1 MPKRRRG
8 EKKTT
13 YFDYNLLFI
22 IIFLLCFGLVMLYS
36 SSSYTSANKYGDSA
50 HYLKLQA
57 RNIAIGLV
65 FMFYFAKKDY
75 HVWRKFGR
83 LAYWGALGFCLVV
96 LAKVPGLTR
105 SSHGQ
110 SRWIQVGPIGFQPSE
125 LAKIA
130 IIIYL
135 AMLIERI
142 PKQLDKVS
150 SMAKVGIFFADGCEE
165 IEGLT
170 VVDVVR
176 RAGIAIDMI
185 SITGKKEVA
194 GAHGITFAADVLAEE
209 ADFDSYDGIVL
220 PGGMPGTLNLGKHE
234 IVKKVITSYAAGG
247 KLTAAICAAPSVLG
261 ENGILEG
268 KHAVSYPG
276 FEEKLLGARVGA
288 EKVAVDGNIVTSRGM
303 GTAIEFAMAIV
314 KWLDP
319 QADIDAME
327 ANIMYFK

>member
-1 MPKRRRG
+1 M
-8 EKKTT
+8 KK
-13 YFDYNLLFI
+13 I
-22 IIFLLCFGLVMLYS
+22 
-36 SSSYTSANKYGDSA
+36 
-50 HYLKLQA
+50 
-57 RNIAIGLV
+57 
-65 FMFYFAKKDY
+65 
-75 HVWRKFGR
+75 
-83 LAYWGALGFCLVV
+83 
-96 LAKVPGLTR
+96 
-105 SSHGQ
+105 
-110 SRWIQVGPIGFQPSE
+110 
-125 LAKIA
+125 
-130 IIIYL
+130 
-135 AMLIERI
+135 
-142 PKQLDKVS
+142 
-150 SMAKVGIFFADGCEE
+150 GIFMADGCEE

-194 GAHGITFAADVLAEE
+194 GAYGITFAADVLAEE